1 MEKRMYNIDEAI
13 QEINSGKSLII
24 AADERILSKLPV
36 GNWIGGTIPYFI
48 GENGGL
54 FSQDKLY
61 ITEIPDYAIS
71 AEIKIYDAASISTIY
86 TDAKPNGFSFLL
98 IPCFSDVHLSFALKA
113 PSFDNFAVRPLTGW
127 VAGYDLNE
135 AQATAKVF
143 DGRTG
148 KAMPANAIAFHV
160 GLPSNKIVDMQIVNI
175 FSQGSGDLIKFPN
188 DGFTVITAFVNGK
201 EVNFA
206 DYIIDNKIDI
216 QYPMVAD
223 MYGAMI
229 NTSFKTIDSENKIV
243 HLFAPVFKD
252 IEYRVGAYIEDYVTE
267 FLSNLPI
274 GVDEKMFFS
283 CNCILNYLYANLES
297 KKTGNATGPVTFG
310 EIAYQLLNQ
319 TMTLLTIEDA

>member
-1 MEKRMYNIDEAI
+1 
-13 QEINSGKSLII
+13 
-24 AADERILSKLPV
+24 
-36 GNWIGGTIPYFI
+36 
-48 GENGGL
+48 
-54 FSQDKLY
+54 
-61 ITEIPDYAIS
+61 
-71 AEIKIYDAASISTIY
+71 
-86 TDAKPNGFSFLL
+86 
-98 IPCFSDVHLSFALKA
+98 VHLSFALKA